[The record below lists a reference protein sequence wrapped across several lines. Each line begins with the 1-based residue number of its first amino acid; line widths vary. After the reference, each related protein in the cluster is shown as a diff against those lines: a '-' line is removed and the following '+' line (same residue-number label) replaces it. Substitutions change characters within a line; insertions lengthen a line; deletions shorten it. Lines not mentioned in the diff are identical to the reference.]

1 MRAFITFVVGELRW
15 RLAGGAAVALALAA
29 AEGAGLLLLVPL
41 LASIGLTVA
50 EGATSGLATLTTRLL
65 ATVGMGPS
73 LAAVLGL
80 FLLVSLTH
88 AVLYRASLLLNP
100 TLEQRLAVTL
110 RERLYAAMVRAEWS
124 FFITRRNTDLVHTLT
139 SDVDRAGSAAYQL
152 LTLFTG
158 VLVSAV
164 YVAVAFW
171 LSPALTGIVLCGGAG
186 VLVVLRRRSQRSTA
200 MGERYADADRRQFH
214 VASESIAG
222 VKVAKSLGAEGRGIV
237 IFGRHAHDRAEA
249 YLDLLRA
256 FARSKLWLDVS
267 SALLISGLLFIA
279 VEWFELRGAGLLLLV
294 LTFARVLPRLMAL
307 QESAQIVIAGLPS
320 FRQVTRLTSEAETQA
335 EHHDHCGMRDAGC
348 GVRNAG
354 SALRLTPRPS
364 LLRAIRFDRISYS
377 FGEGTQPALDSVSF
391 SIPAGLTTAIVGASG
406 AGKSTAADLLM
417 GLLRPSA
424 GRLLLDDRPLGAAE
438 IPAWRRSIGY
448 VPQDSF
454 LLHDTVRANLLW
466 AKPDATEGDMWQAL
480 ERAAAADFLRARP
493 EGIDSVVGER
503 GVRLS
508 GGERQR
514 LALARAL
521 LTQPG
526 LLLLDEAT
534 SALDAPNEHQI
545 LTAVQHLAGR
555 ITTVIITHRLSAI
568 RRADVIHVLDQ
579 GRLVESGT
587 WLELARRDG
596 TFARLLEAQGM
607 ESPMVAGQSREVAAS
622 RAAI

>member
-1 MRAFITFVVGELRW
+1 MKTFVSFVARELKW
-15 RLAGGAAVALALAA
+15 RLATGGAVALALAA

-41 LASIGLTVA
+41 LASVGLTVD
-50 EGATSGLATLTTRLL
+50 EPATRGLAALTTGL
-65 ATVGMGPS
+65 
-73 LAAVLGL
+73 LAAVGLRPSLGAVL
-80 FLLVSLTH
+80 GVFLLVSLGH
-88 AVLYRASLLLNP
+88 AVLYRTSLLLNP

-110 RERLYAAMVRAEWS
+110 RQRLYAALVRAEWS

-152 LTLFTG
+152 LILFTG
-158 VLVSAV
+158 VLVSSV

-171 LSPALTGIVLCGGAG
+171 LSPALTAIILLGGAG
-186 VLVVLRRRSQRSTA
+186 VLVVLRRRSERSSA
-200 MGERYADADRRQFH
+200 MGERYSEADRRQFH
-214 VASESIAG
+214 IASESIAG
-222 VKVAKSLGAEGRGIV
+222 VKVAKSLGAEGRGMV
-237 IFGRHAHDRAEA
+237 IFGHHVHERAEA

-267 SALLISGLLFIA
+267 SALLICGLLFVA

-294 LTFARVLPRLMAL
+294 FTFARVMPRLMAL
-307 QESAQIVIAGLPS
+307 QESAQTVMTGLPS
-320 FRQVTRLTSEAETQA
+320 FHKVMRLTSEAERQA
-335 EHHDHCGMRDAGC
+335 EHYEPA
-348 GVRNAG
+348 
-354 SALRLTPRPS
+354 STPAPS
-364 LLRAIRFDRISYS
+364 LLDAIRFDRISYS
-377 FGEGTQPALDSVSF
+377 FGERPHPALDSVSF

-424 GRLLLDDRPLGAAE
+424 GRLLVDGRPLSAAE
-438 IPAWRRSIGY
+438 IPAWRRFIGY

-466 AKPDATEGDMWQAL
+466 AKPDATEGEMWQAL

-545 LTAVQHLAGR
+545 LTAVQQLAGR

-568 RRADVIHVLDQ
+568 RRADVIHVLEQ

-587 WLELARRDG
+587 WSELVLRQG
-596 TFARLLEAQGM
+596 PFARLLQSQGM
-607 ESPMVAGQSREVAAS
+607 ETPLPVNQGRETAAI